1 MFMSTSELAIKMMNM
16 TMIMIIMV
24 VVMTMMILTMK
35 GINLG
40 LRSWLRPVTLAGE
53 AEGGGAIL
61 SDPVCN
67 YQGFYD
73 SDYDYEHSYYDDSY
87 KLI

>member
-1 MFMSTSELAIKMMNM
+1 MFMSTNKDDKHDNDNDVMSMM
-16 TMIMIIMV
+16 MIVVMMMV
-24 VVMTMMILTMK
+24 VLMMK

-67 YQGFYD
+67 YQ
-73 SDYDYEHSYYDDSY
+73 
-87 KLI
+87 L

>member
-24 VVMTMMILTMK
+24 VVMMMVVMMMMMMMVMRMK

-40 LRSWLRPVTLAGE
+40 SRSWLRPVTLAGE
-53 AEGGGAIL
+53 AEGGGAIF
-61 SDPVCN
+61 DPVCN
-67 YQGFYD
+67 QG
-73 SDYDYEHSYYDDSY
+73 S
-87 KLI
+87 L